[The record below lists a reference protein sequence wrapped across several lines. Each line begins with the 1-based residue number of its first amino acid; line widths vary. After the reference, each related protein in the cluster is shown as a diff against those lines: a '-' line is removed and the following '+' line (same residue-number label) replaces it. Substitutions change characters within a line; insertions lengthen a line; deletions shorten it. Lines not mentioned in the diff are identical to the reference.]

1 MKDEYDRSLH
11 VFLLS
16 GGSAPPLLSPSAL
29 NSMAD
34 SGLYSSW
41 LQPTVDTKSPHDDVV
56 VGLETSVRSV
66 ASAAKHTALS
76 KAQSNADFCSIDDW
90 MAQWQMLAMHRP
102 VLVQVCCY
110 IDIEEAAYPM
120 LLIFIQVIE

>member
-1 MKDEYDRSLH
+1 M
-11 VFLLS
+11 
-16 GGSAPPLLSPSAL
+16 
-29 NSMAD
+29 
-34 SGLYSSW
+34 
-41 LQPTVDTKSPHDDVV
+41 DTKSPRDDVV

-110 IDIEEAAYPM
+110 IDIEEAAYVIDIYSSNRM
-120 LLIFIQVIE
+120 TLCSLLECTCHYCVRLCDSGHIIKIKMYVCFIVCLSISLSMCLSV